1 MLQPSD
7 FLVLL
12 KLVASGHPS
21 RPVRKLELDLGLPKS
36 SVASSIRRLEQAH
49 LLLGVRRS
57 RTLAKLAILE
67 LLSHSARYLFPA
79 EVGGWVLG
87 LPTAHSMRELAD
99 QLMPEGDPVV
109 MPLPEGPQRGRALAP
124 IHPLAPAAA
133 ARDPRLHLLLALL
146 DALRIGRARERQLA
160 AQRLKR
166 CLDEAP
172 LN

>member
-1 MLQPSD
+1 MLLSSD

-12 KLVASGHPS
+12 KLAASGDPS
-21 RPVRKLELDLGLPKS
+21 RSVRKLEEELGLPKS

-49 LLLGVRRS
+49 LLIGARRS
-57 RTLAKLAILE
+57 RVLAKLAVVE
-67 LLSHSARYLFPA
+67 LLTHSARYLFPA

-87 LPTAHSMRELAD
+87 LPTAHSVSELAD
-99 QLMPEGDPVV
+99 ELMPEGDPVV
-109 MPLPEGPQRGRALAP
+109 MPLPEGPLRGRSLAP
-124 IHPLAPAAA
+124 IHPLAPPAA
-133 ARDPRLHLLLALL
+133 ARDPRLHRLLALL

-160 AQRLKR
+160 ARRLKR